1 MEKIEGLWNKR
12 EIPKGQNIFAWKGK
26 LNMYQLKLI
35 WHFLWEKYDLRL
47 IYTKKSKP
55 KIINSKIDK
64 KQQHEMARKF
74 FAIFSNKRHM
84 FSETEKN
91 AWTEK
96 RLQSDNNFFVMSY
109 AFLRNKAHTTHL
121 GQNNLSINLKLAI

>member
-1 MEKIEGLWNKR
+1 
-12 EIPKGQNIFAWKGK
+12 
-26 LNMYQLKLI
+26 MYQLKLI

-91 AWTEK
+91 ACTEK

-109 AFLRNKAHTTHL
+109 AFLENKAHTTHL
-121 GQNNLSINLKLAI
+121 NQNNLSINLKLAI

>member
-1 MEKIEGLWNKR
+1 MH
-12 EIPKGQNIFAWKGK
+12 
-26 LNMYQLKLI
+26 QLKLI

-84 FSETEKN
+84 FSETEKKMREQKKDCN
-91 AWTEK
+91 LITI
-96 RLQSDNNFFVMSY
+96 
-109 AFLRNKAHTTHL
+109 FL
-121 GQNNLSINLKLAI
+121 